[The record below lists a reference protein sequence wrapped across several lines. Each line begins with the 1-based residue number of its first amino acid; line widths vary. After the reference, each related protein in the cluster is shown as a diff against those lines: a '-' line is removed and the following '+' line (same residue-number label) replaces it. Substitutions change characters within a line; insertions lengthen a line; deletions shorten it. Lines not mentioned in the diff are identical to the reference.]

1 MKAKAISMGLALAA
15 AILFPTHV
23 ALAEVRTFE
32 VRAGTSRVSFVS
44 DAPLETLNGVSSQ
57 VSGELRVD
65 TSDVTTARGA
75 VEVATASLR
84 TGNDLRDEH
93 LRSSTWL
100 DAANHP
106 AIRFEL
112 LGVSGAR
119 ELAPNRS
126 TNVEVRGRFTLHGV
140 SKEVTVR
147 AQVKLMPLTDAMRG
161 QAGNLT
167 GDVLRI
173 HATFNVRLTDFGVSV
188 PSIVQLKVSNE
199 IAVEVSLTAVARPR

>member
-75 VEVATASLR
+75 VEEVAQVVDLKDDLETVFMVLR
-84 TGNDLRDEH
+84 H
-93 LRSSTWL
+93 L
-100 DAANHP
+100 AANTDHKIVRESGKP
-106 AIRFEL
+106 LFET
-112 LGVSGAR
+112 R
-119 ELAPNRS
+119 Y
-126 TNVEVRGRFTLHGV
+126 
-140 SKEVTVR
+140 R
-147 AQVKLMPLTDAMRG
+147 A
-161 QAGNLT
+161 
-167 GDVLRI
+167 
-173 HATFNVRLTDFGVSV
+173 
-188 PSIVQLKVSNE
+188 
-199 IAVEVSLTAVARPR
+199 

>member
-1 MKAKAISMGLALAA
+1 MMAKTISMGLALAA
-15 AILFPTHV
+15 AILFQAHA
-23 ALAEVRTFE
+23 ALAQPRTFE
-32 VRAGTSRVSFVS
+32 VRPGTSRVSFVS

-65 TSDVTTARGA
+65 THDVSTARGA

-93 LRSSTWL
+93 LRSDTWL
-100 DAANHP
+100 DAARHP
-106 AIRFEL
+106 AIRFEI
-112 LGVSGAR
+112 LGVTGATA
-119 ELAPNRS
+119 LAPNRV

-140 SKEVTVR
+140 SREVSVR

-161 QAGNLT
+161 QAGHVT

-173 HATFNVRLTDFGVSV
+173 RATFSVRLTDFGVTV
-188 PSIVQLKVSNE
+188 PSIVQLKVSND
-199 IAVEVSLTAVARPR
+199 IAVEVSLTAVARPG